1 MNLLLDTP
9 PESVIIDGREY
20 PVNWGYRAFILI
32 EICMFDSSINEE
44 QRLLNALNIFY
55 NRRIPD
61 NMVEAV
67 NHLYWF
73 YMCGERKK
81 KEDKN
86 KSRRLSQVQRCY
98 DFEQDAPYIYAAFLT
113 QYRLD
118 LSMTLNYDLHWWK
131 FRAMFESLDENLKI
145 SKIMYYRTAKTTGM
159 SKQQRNVINI
169 MKSLYALESQETSA
183 DSKMKLAKRN
193 LEMKEYVR
201 NRMKEV
207 KNAQES

>member
-9 PESVIIDGREY
+9 PESVIIDGREC

-32 EICMFDSSINEE
+32 EICMFDASINEE

-81 KEDKN
+81 KEEKN

-98 DFEQDAPYIYAAFLT
+98 DFEQDAPFIYAAFLT
-113 QYRLD
+113 QYKLD
-118 LSMTLNYDLHWWK
+118 LSKTLNYDLHWWK

-159 SKQQRNVINI
+159 SKQQRNVINT
-169 MKSLYALESQETSA
+169 MKSLYALESPETSA

-207 KNAQES
+207 KNAQEG

>member
-1 MNLLLDTP
+1 M
-9 PESVIIDGREY
+9 RECA
-20 PVNWGYRAFILI
+20 GK
-32 EICMFDSSINEE
+32 E
-44 QRLLNALNIFY
+44 
-55 NRRIPD
+55 
-61 NMVEAV
+61 
-67 NHLYWF
+67 
-73 YMCGERKK
+73 KK

-169 MKSLYALESQETSA
+169 MKSLYALESPETSA

-207 KNAQES
+207 KNAQEKLSVLIAATGCLYFTMRRQNATAHSTLQGPELQEGI